1 MRVAFTGK
9 GGVGKTTLA
18 SFFIRSLAKEKRRVL
33 AVDCDPDSNLAA
45 ALGFSDASKITPI
58 SKMKDLINE
67 RMEIK
72 DGTPIFYKLNPKM
85 DDIPEKFLNRMDLVS
100 LIVMG
105 IVERGGGGCVCPAS
119 VFMRNLLSEIVLRE
133 GEDIV
138 MDMDPGV
145 EHLGRQTAKS
155 VDEFIVVV
163 EPSLKSVET
172 AKKIEKL
179 SKDID
184 VKNTFIIG
192 NKIKNEKDKN
202 FIRSNFNQSQ
212 ILGLVP
218 LSDAILEVDKSKDV
232 NIIDKTVV
240 GEVEKV
246 KKYLISKEDK
256 YARK

>member
-1 MRVAFTGK
+1 MRIAFTGK

-18 SFFIRSLAKEKRRVL
+18 SLFIRSLAKEKRRVL

-45 ALGFSDASKITPI
+45 SLGFKDVSEIIPI

-85 DDIPEKFLNRMDLVS
+85 DDIPEKFLNKKDSVS

-105 IVERGGGGCVCPAS
+105 TVEKGGGGCVCPAS
-119 VFMRNLLSEIVLRE
+119 VFMRNLLSEVVLRE

-163 EPSLKSVET
+163 EPSIKSVET

-179 SKDID
+179 SKDIG
-184 VKNTFIIG
+184 VKNAFIIG
-192 NKIKNEKDKN
+192 NKIKNDKDKS
-202 FIRSNFNQSQ
+202 FIRSNFNQGQ
-212 ILGLVP
+212 MLGLVP
-218 LSDAILEVDKSKDV
+218 LSDAILEVDKNKDV
-232 NIIDKTVV
+232 NIIDTSVIS
-240 GEVEKV
+240 EIERI
-246 KKYLISKEDK
+246 KKRFNI
-256 YARK
+256 